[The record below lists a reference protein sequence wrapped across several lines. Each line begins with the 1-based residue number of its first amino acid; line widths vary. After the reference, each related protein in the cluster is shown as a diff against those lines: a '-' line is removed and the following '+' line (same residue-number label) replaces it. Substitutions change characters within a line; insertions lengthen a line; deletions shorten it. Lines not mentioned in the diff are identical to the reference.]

1 MKSLKLV
8 LMLSSTLA
16 ISSAARAS
24 GVCPAYGA
32 APGCNE
38 VITVNA
44 DGSFTVTG
52 VPANGTNYDGSDD
65 ALVGIINNTANPLS
79 SITLDGNGVDIFG
92 FDGDGV
98 DDYGAP
104 GNAFDE
110 TGYGGPNTYFT
121 AISPDFT
128 KGTAIFITALAANGG
143 NTYFSLEESFNPATP
158 VTPGPGPSSVTPEP
172 GSLLLLGT
180 GMLGIVG
187 VLRRNSSVRTV

>member
-1 MKSLKLV
+1 MKTLKLV
-8 LMLSSTLA
+8 LILSFPLVLH
-16 ISSAARAS
+16 SAARAS

-44 DGSFTVTG
+44 DGSFTVAG
-52 VPANGTNYDGSDD
+52 MPANGTNYDGSDD
-65 ALVGIINNTANPLS
+65 ALVGIINNTSNPLS

-92 FDGDGV
+92 FDGDGLAY
-98 DDYGAP
+98 YGAP
-104 GNAFDE
+104 GNAFDT

-121 AISPDFT
+121 GISPDYT
-128 KGTAIFITALAANGG
+128 KGTANFITALAANGG

-187 VLRRNSSVRTV
+187 LLRRDCLSRSV